1 MNIEDSPYTNKES
14 ELVILKTKRRKK
26 VWLEDQV
33 NYESEKELKT
43 EVTPKVLNFT
53 DPKISESDGMLKY
66 TPKSFSYSLG

>member
-53 DPKISESDGMLKY
+53 DP
-66 TPKSFSYSLG
+66 